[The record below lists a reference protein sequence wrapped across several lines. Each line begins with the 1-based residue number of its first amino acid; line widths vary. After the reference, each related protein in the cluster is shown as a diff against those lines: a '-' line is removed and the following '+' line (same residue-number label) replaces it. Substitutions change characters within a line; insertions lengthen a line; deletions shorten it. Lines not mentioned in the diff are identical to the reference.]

1 MISPVPSMTPA
12 VWRADAWHDAEV
24 VDSVLVEEPAP
35 RHAAAAVGELYDR
48 FGRRAP
54 ADGRRY
60 GALVSVLA

>member
-1 MISPVPSMTPA
+1 
-12 VWRADAWHDAEV
+12 V